1 MMVRRD
7 GLRRLVL
14 LASMGVGAFG
24 CAHATVGGDA
34 PPAQGETK
42 PEAAAPE
49 KPHEARTPS
58 ETPVGPHDPLPVF
71 TTPGAALKPGAVEKI
86 QDKLSMQKSA
96 QEHPPPQ
103 GDEAGALDDHTRE
116 ALRAFQKDH
125 GVPATGLPD
134 DATIKLLGLDPA
146 DIFRAEGK
154 KAP

>member
-1 MMVRRD
+1 MIRLDGVRR
-7 GLRRLVL
+7 LAL
-14 LASMGVGAFG
+14 LAWMGVGAFG
-24 CAHATVGGDA
+24 CAHTKVAGDA
-34 PPAQGETK
+34 PPAQEETK

-49 KPHEARTPS
+49 KSHEARTPS
-58 ETPVGPHDPLPVF
+58 ETPVGPNNPLPVF
-71 TTPGAALKPGAVEKI
+71 TTPSAALKPGAVEKI

-96 QEHPPPQ
+96 QKHPPPQ
-103 GDEAGALDDHTRE
+103 GDDAGALDDRTRE